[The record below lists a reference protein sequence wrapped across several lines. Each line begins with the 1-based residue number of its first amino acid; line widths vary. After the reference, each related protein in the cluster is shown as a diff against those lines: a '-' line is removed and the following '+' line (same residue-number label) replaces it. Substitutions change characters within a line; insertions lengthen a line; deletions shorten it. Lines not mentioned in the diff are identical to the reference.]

1 MYVANG
7 AMLAAWDAP
16 GGIRPTQRWQLNVD
30 EVLAV
35 SGVIDSTLSLG
46 FRATGLHVVS
56 EEGMGAGEDG
66 RIGHTSSVLVML
78 RCHCHVNNFLRQ
90 PVTCRAYPNR

>member
-1 MYVANG
+1 MKKWAQAASLAAGDQTMYVANG

-35 SGVIDSTLSLG
+35 SGVIDSTLSLDSVLLACTWSVKKG
-46 FRATGLHVVS
+46 WARVR
-56 EEGMGAGEDG
+56 MGA
-66 RIGHTSSVLVML
+66 
-78 RCHCHVNNFLRQ
+78 
-90 PVTCRAYPNR
+90 